1 MGSVK
6 EDMIRSDETLAD
18 QLGITPEE
26 LEQLDYEIDI
36 EASNDGLIYCYRVE
50 FSEECPLYILDK
62 IVGLEEERIVRLSPG
77 IFDYDKYDY
86 DAQYDAVSDNKS
98 PLNNFY
104 EEMANIQQLIELPVE
119 THIQSILFRQVFV
132 NIIGL
137 METFLSDTFIN
148 LTLRDDI
155 FFRNFIKTH
164 PAFRERKFELRDIFE
179 ESSNIRDTAKVVM
192 LDMIYHKLPEVREM
206 YRATFKVNFP
216 TIKTMQGYVR
226 DRHDLVHRNG
236 KRKDDTIL
244 EIDKELLLRLVNDT
258 TVFVKE
264 IAKEIFHAQNDLP
277 F

>member
-26 LEQLDYEIDI
+26 LEQLDYEVDI